1 MGTHSVESQDR
12 KTYPKCLEISQ
23 QSSQLTPL
31 LPSMSP
37 RRDGT
42 KSRTLRPRPVASP
55 LPRLVPVP
63 LSLTTSTAVSML
75 VTGTHTKTLLKSLMP
90 SSRSTT
96 ESLLMPSTSLTW
108 TPRRSRVTLSQV
120 CQFTPPVF
128 VLDVTLMDLVSPPE
142 LPSSRELML
151 RS

>member
-63 LSLTTSTAVSML
+63 LSLTTSTVVSML
-75 VTGTHTKTLLKSLMP
+75 ETGTHTKTLLKSLMP
-90 SSRSTT
+90 C
-96 ESLLMPSTSLTW
+96 TSLTW

-120 CQFTPPVF
+120 CQFTPPVS
-128 VLDVTLMDLVSPPE
+128 VLDVTLMDSVSPPE
-142 LPSSRELML
+142 SPSSRELML